1 MYYANLIFSGDRASV
16 VRRDDNLHMEGRFE
30 SRQEQT
36 WHAGERAS
44 VVRRDDNLHP
54 EGEFQKRPDQTWA
67 PGKANLFNKRSI

>member
-1 MYYANLIFSGDRASV
+1 
-16 VRRDDNLHMEGRFE
+16 MEGRFE
-30 SRQEQT
+30 SRQEQI